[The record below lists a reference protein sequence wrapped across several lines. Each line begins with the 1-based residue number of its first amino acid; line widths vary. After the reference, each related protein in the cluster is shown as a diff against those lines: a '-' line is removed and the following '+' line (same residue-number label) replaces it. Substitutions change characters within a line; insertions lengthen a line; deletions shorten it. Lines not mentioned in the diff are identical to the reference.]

1 MCNRGQNTLLRL
13 ATSRPNEF
21 RSERSE
27 DLRPRSGRASEEAS
41 NERRLVLTKEFSLK
55 VYWHPETV
63 FYGHPYI
70 TDNSYIFPKLTRE
83 IWTQVN
89 TENGL
94 LCPESPTFIYGQLL
108 ICRTLIIYALSPF
121 FTINVCHNYVLIVD
135 TVPCSNNDRFQRVNI
150 TVFLKKT
157 VANQRENLVS
167 SSFASV

>member
-1 MCNRGQNTLLRL
+1 MCNRGQNTLMRL

-55 VYWHPETV
+55 VYWHPETL
-63 FYGHPYI
+63 FYGHPYV
-70 TDNSYIFPKLTRE
+70 TDNSYIFSKLTRE

-94 LCPESPTFIYGQLL
+94 FSVSRVTNFHIRSTAYLSDTDYLRIVSFFHNKCLSQLCAN
-108 ICRTLIIYALSPF
+108 CRH
-121 FTINVCHNYVLIVD
+121 C
-135 TVPCSNNDRFQRVNI
+135 
-150 TVFLKKT
+150 TVFK
-157 VANQRENLVS
+157 
-167 SSFASV
+167 

>member
-1 MCNRGQNTLLRL
+1 M
-13 ATSRPNEF
+13 
-21 RSERSE
+21 
-27 DLRPRSGRASEEAS
+27 
-41 NERRLVLTKEFSLK
+41 K
-55 VYWHPETV
+55 VYWHPETL

-157 VANQRENLVS
+157 VANQREKFGQFVFCQCLTCMYCS
-167 SSFASV
+167 SSIAESSLRSLTTGFH